1 MSPAIKIAVLS
12 AVTLLGLDVVV
23 PTPVAASPM
32 IVQSRAQDLMDRSR
46 RRQARLAEDRRFAEE
61 EARMAAEAQ
70 AEAARRARA
79 EAQATTASPAAEPD
93 QAGSDETG
101 DEAQTPAPQV

>member
-12 AVTLLGLDVVV
+12 AATLLGLDVVV

-32 IVQSRAQDLMDRSR
+32 IVQSRMQDLLDRSQ

-79 EAQATTASPAAEPD
+79 EAQATTASPATEPD
-93 QAGSDETG
+93 EAASDETE
-101 DEAQTPAPQV
+101 DEARTPAPQI